1 MIAVFATLKRE
12 FLIAGRSSFEAFTPV
27 AFFVLASVVFALGL
41 GSSTEVLQQ
50 VAPMAIWII
59 ALLASLLS
67 LEGLYKRDF
76 DDGTLAIALI
86 QSNSNPFVTLV
97 RLLVHWSLVGLPVI
111 LLTPVIAF
119 AYSLDHSAIVILM
132 LSLLIGTPIFT
143 LVGGLLA
150 ALVVGLER
158 GGILLALLVLPIYVP
173 VILTG
178 VGICQLSVAGLAY
191 TGQLLFLSAL
201 LALAVTVVPVVTQP
215 ILRMAYGG

>member
-12 FLIAGRSSFEAFTPV
+12 FLIAGRSSFESFTPV

-86 QSNSNPFVTLV
+86 HSNSNPFVTLV
-97 RLLVHWSLVGLPVI
+97 RLLVHWSLVG
-111 LLTPVIAF
+111 TARHR
-119 AYSLDHSAIVILM
+119 AYARDHVRL
-132 LSLLIGTPIFT
+132 F
-143 LVGGLLA
+143 VGS
-150 ALVVGLER
+150 VGN
-158 GGILLALLVLPIYVP
+158 AD
-173 VILTG
+173 TDA
-178 VGICQLSVAGLAY
+178 SVC
-191 TGQLLFLSAL
+191 
-201 LALAVTVVPVVTQP
+201 
-215 ILRMAYGG
+215 

>member
-1 MIAVFATLKRE
+1 M
-12 FLIAGRSSFEAFTPV
+12 
-27 AFFVLASVVFALGL
+27 
-41 GSSTEVLQQ
+41 
-50 VAPMAIWII
+50 
-59 ALLASLLS
+59 
-67 LEGLYKRDF
+67 
-76 DDGTLAIALI
+76 
-86 QSNSNPFVTLV
+86 
-97 RLLVHWSLVGLPVI
+97 
-111 LLTPVIAF
+111 
-119 AYSLDHSAIVILM
+119 
-132 LSLLIGTPIFT
+132 IGTPIFT